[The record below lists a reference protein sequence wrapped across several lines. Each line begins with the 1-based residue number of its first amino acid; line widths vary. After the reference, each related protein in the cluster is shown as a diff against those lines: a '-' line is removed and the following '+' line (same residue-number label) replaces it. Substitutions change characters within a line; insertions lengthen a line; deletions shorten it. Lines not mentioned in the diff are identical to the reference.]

1 VAKHKS
7 SQQLSLPDRRA
18 GYAANLKKSGTRIN
32 EFLSPQNATP
42 THVVTAQGA
51 ESEAKTTVKL
61 PKKNYI
67 TVLRKKNK
75 TRKKE
80 SSPNISPLHRKRQ
93 WIMLNG
99 FAAEPTG

>member
-18 GYAANLKKSGTRIN
+18 GYAANLKKSGTRVN
-32 EFLSPQNATP
+32 EFLSPQNDTP
-42 THVVTAQGA
+42 SYMMTTQGE
-51 ESEAKTTVKL
+51 ESKAKTTVKL

-75 TRKKE
+75 PRKKE
-80 SSPNISPLHRKRQ
+80 SSPNISPFHRKRQ
-93 WIMLNG
+93 G
-99 FAAEPTG
+99 